1 LFHNRRN
8 RAEETGFP
16 KAAYPKHPHHKQTD
30 YENSK
35 LSFSSLLY
43 SLPFLYGPKA
53 RGENWNGL

>member
-53 RGENWNGL
+53 RGEN